1 VSYSLN
7 DDLTLEQFEE
17 LKLSGLI
24 NPNATYADYLEL
36 KRERDERKR
45 EAEENGW
52 IGCEPPDLTEE
63 DEIIFVQMRDE
74 AREREL
80 LPEALAA

>member
-1 VSYSLN
+1 MNYSLN

-17 LKLSGLI
+17 LKLSGFI
-24 NPNATYADYLEL
+24 NPNASYADYIEL

-52 IGCEPPDLTEE
+52 IGCEPPGLTEE
-63 DEIIFVQMRDE
+63 DELIFVQMRDE
-74 AREREL
+74 ARESEL
-80 LPEALAA
+80 LPEPVAA